1 MRAVVDDA
9 SASAFQ
15 PARLHPSGL
24 PSAPSCFF
32 TGTISF
38 LKHSGDVSPQVPG
51 AGPPHGV
58 LSRPHSGFLHPQMW
72 TGHLPGRAGLLRAGQ
87 RHHRG
92 HLLQAVRGPDL
103 LPHRHGDPETFRG
116 AHHAAPVRGGILCA
130 AGVVLQVQAAHTAA
144 RRTPARHHV
153 SRAAGGE
160 LHTGQ
165 LAGAGSFRSAAVV

>member
-9 SASAFQ
+9 SASA
-15 PARLHPSGL
+15 PNASPSIRAVSLLHPLVSSPG
-24 PSAPSCFF
+24 PSRFS
-32 TGTISF
+32 
-38 LKHSGDVSPQVPG
+38 KHSSDVFLQVPG
-51 AGPPHGV
+51 ADPPHGV
-58 LSRPHSGFLHPQMW
+58 LSRPHSGLLHPQMW

-116 AHHAAPVRGGILCA
+116 AHHAAPVRGGILCS

-153 SRAAGGE
+153 AGPAGGE

-165 LAGAGSFRSAAVV
+165 LAGAGSLCSAALV